1 MTSQTGPLPLREPF
15 FWFKWMM
22 ILLAF
27 IVVGALCAAS
37 VSALIGQVTK
47 VQIGVMNF
55 EGLSKAKT
63 NEVAWV
69 YRLIVFSQHL
79 FAFILPA
86 LLAMRLYKRHEGDVF
101 FNFSPKFNLNAAL
114 IGVFILMCSYPLVQF
129 SSEVNKMIPLP
140 DVLRNMEDQT
150 AKLVSLML
158 NNDSILVLLVNV
170 FLIALI
176 PAIGEELIFRGFL
189 QTIIKKLIFHKHVT
203 VWLTA
208 IIFSAIHI
216 QFEGFFP
223 RMILGLVLGYLMM
236 WSGNI
241 IYPMIA
247 HFTNNAVQVILQ
259 YTVRNDATRLE
270 KMDNYNVPIWLVIGS
285 VVVLALSTHL
295 FQKYF
300 IKNKALS

>member
-1 MTSQTGPLPLREPF
+1 
-15 FWFKWMM
+15 M

-69 YRLIVFSQHL
+69 YRLIVFSKHL

>member
-37 VSALIGQVTK
+37 VSALIGQLTK

-86 LLAMRLYKRHEGDVF
+86 LLAMRLYKQQEGDVF

-176 PAIGEELIFRGFL
+176 PAIGEELIFRGFFFFFL
-189 QTIIKKLIFHKHVT
+189 KKLIFHKHVT

>member
-1 MTSQTGPLPLREPF
+1 MTSQTGPLPFREPF

>member
-1 MTSQTGPLPLREPF
+1 MTSQTGPLPFREPF

-300 IKNKALS
+300 IKNKAL

>member
-1 MTSQTGPLPLREPF
+1 MTSQTSPLAFREPL

-86 LLAMRLYKRHEGDVF
+86 LIALRLYKRQEGEVF
-101 FNFSPKFNLNAAL
+101 FNFSPKINLNAAI

-140 DVLRNMEDQT
+140 DILRNMEDQT

-189 QTIIKKLIFHKHVT
+189 QTILGKLVMHKHIT

-247 HFTNNAVQVILQ
+247 HFTNNAVQVIMQ
-259 YTVRNDATRLE
+259 YAVRNDVTRLE
-270 KMDNYNVPIWLVIGS
+270 KMDNYHVPIWLVIGS
-285 VVVLALSTHL
+285 VVVLALSTQL

>member
-37 VSALIGQVTK
+37 VSALIGQLTK

-158 NNDSILVLLVNV
+158 NNDSILVLSVNV

>member
-1 MTSQTGPLPLREPF
+1 
-15 FWFKWMM
+15 M

-101 FNFSPKFNLNAAL
+101 FNFFPKFNLNAAL

>member
-1 MTSQTGPLPLREPF
+1 MTSQTGPLPFREPF

-86 LLAMRLYKRHEGDVF
+86 LLAMRLYKQQEGDVF

>member
-37 VSALIGQVTK
+37 VSALIGQLTK

-86 LLAMRLYKRHEGDVF
+86 LLAMRLYKQQEGDVF

>member
-37 VSALIGQVTK
+37 VSALIGQLTK

>member
-1 MTSQTGPLPLREPF
+1 MTSQTGPLPFREPF

-176 PAIGEELIFRGFL
+176 PAIGEELIFRDFL

>member
-1 MTSQTGPLPLREPF
+1 MTSQTGPLPLREPI

-27 IVVGALCAAS
+27 IVVCALCAAS

>member
-86 LLAMRLYKRHEGDVF
+86 LLAMRLYKQQEGDVF